1 MGQHNIEFA
10 LNIVKDFMIK
20 HIRIIYML
28 LALILIDHSTI
39 KRYYNILI
47 HVYIIRKMNIK
58 L

>member
-10 LNIVKDFMIK
+10 LNIEKDFMIK
-20 HIRIIYML
+20 HILIIYTL

>member
-20 HIRIIYML
+20 HIPIIYTL